1 MKKNKS
7 TQEPKNHLQSF
18 AAKSKKKKI
27 VIGNKAVI
35 YNRCS
40 TEKQDSLAWQE
51 KVCHNFCNQNG
62 WTVERCFGEKE
73 SATTDNR
80 EQFQEMLK
88 FCKTERINHIVI
100 FSYDRFS
107 RSGDLSVL
115 KDLRNRGIKV
125 HAATQSVDDQTPS
138 GRFSQSLYLMFAEME
153 NEQRREKILEGMKEK
168 LQKGE
173 WIATPTVGYDKR
185 YTTGKKQHEHDKKQ
199 CFINEEGL
207 LLRQAFH
214 WKDKEKITNLEII
227 DRLKK
232 MGLVLTPSRLTRIF
246 RNPFYC
252 GYITHSL
259 LEEGE
264 MILGKHEPLVSKEV
278 FLRVNGIVEANPHG
292 WNMIRENEDMP
303 LKASVRCCKCDRPL
317 TAYYKKEKYIYYKC
331 PNISCRVHIQNHKLH
346 KVFEA
351 ELAKFTFNPALAP
364 VLKAQ
369 LESTYWMLH
378 NHDTTRSKPMRE
390 ELTRL
395 RNELEAMELN
405 LAVGK
410 LSAELFEKHSSNH
423 QRKIKQIEQELQKL
437 VDDSSNLSN
446 YLQTALQNANNL
458 LKMWHLLDYKGK
470 VRLQNLIYP
479 EGLVFDPEN
488 RTVRTKVVNP
498 IFAVINSIST
508 NIGEVNDNSTA
519 SESENLHQV
528 NLTFASS
535 NFFWEN
541 LEKTALTLSDLAEF
555 HLYKAPYFPEESV
568 SVSGSTFAYPYVS
581 SDTGIKQEGL
591 ENPGLILK
599 PKKYCSGSTV
609 QAIVSPLNNRTG
621 LDWQNP

>member
-1 MKKNKS
+1 MKKNKD
-7 TQEPKNHLQSF
+7 TREPKNHLQSF

-40 TEKQDSLAWQE
+40 TEKQDSLAWQD
-51 KVCHNFCNQNG
+51 KVCQNLCNQKG
-62 WTVERCFGEKE
+62 LTLVRSFGEKE
-73 SATTDNR
+73 SATTDDR

-88 FCKTERINHIVI
+88 FCIKEGINHIVI
-100 FSYDRFS
+100 YSYDRFS
-107 RSGDLSVL
+107 RTGDLSVL

-153 NEQRREKILEGMKEK
+153 NEQRREKILEGMKDK
-168 LQKGE
+168 LHKGE
-173 WIATPTVGYDKR
+173 WIATPTIGYDKR

-199 CFINEEGL
+199 CYINDEGL

-227 DRLKK
+227 ERLKK

-264 MILGKHEPLVSKEV
+264 MILGKHEPLVSKEL

-292 WNMIRENEDMP
+292 WNMVRENEDMP
-303 LKASVRCCKCDRPL
+303 LKASVRCSKCDRPL
-317 TAYYKKEKYIYYKC
+317 TAYYKKSIYIYYKC

-346 KVFEA
+346 KVFAA
-351 ELAKFTFNPALAP
+351 ELGKYTFKPEFAPTLRTALEA
-364 VLKAQ
+364 
-369 LESTYWMLH
+369 TYWTLH
-378 NHDTTRSKPMRE
+378 KHDTSRAKPMKE
-390 ELTRL
+390 ELTKL
-395 RNELEAMELN
+395 KNELEAMELN
-405 LAVGK
+405 LAIGK
-410 LSAELFEKHSSNH
+410 LSLELYDKHSTSH
-423 QRKIKQIEQELQKL
+423 HRKIKQIEDELEKL
-437 VDDSSNLSN
+437 IGDSSNFSN
-446 YLQTALQNANNL
+446 YLELALENASNT

-470 VRLQNLIYP
+470 VRLQNLVYP
-479 EGLVFDPEN
+479 EGLVFDAEN
-488 RTVRTKVVNP
+488 CTVRTKVVNP

-508 NIGEVNDNSTA
+508 NIEEVNNNSTG

-528 NLTFASS
+528 YSTFTSS
-535 NFFWEN
+535 NFFGEA
-541 LEKTALTLSDLAEF
+541 LEKTALTLSDLAEVQS
-555 HLYKAPYFPEESV
+555 YKVPHFPEDAV
-568 SVSGSTFAYPYVS
+568 SVSGSTFAYSYVT
-581 SDTGIKQEGL
+581 SDTHISQDAPR
-591 ENPGLILK
+591 NPGSILVSQN
-599 PKKYCSGSTV
+599 YYSGSTMHY
-609 QAIVSPLNNRTG
+609 SPFTNFL
-621 LDWQNP
+621 